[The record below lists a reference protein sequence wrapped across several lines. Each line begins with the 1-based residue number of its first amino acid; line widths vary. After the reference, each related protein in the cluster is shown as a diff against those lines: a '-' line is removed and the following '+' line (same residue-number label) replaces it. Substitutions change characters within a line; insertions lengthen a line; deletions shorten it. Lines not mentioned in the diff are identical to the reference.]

1 VTPRRWRAAGVAV
14 VVLAAIAL
22 AVPWPS
28 SLVETY
34 YAAGVY
40 PVWQRFATPV
50 TNRLPFALFDAIIG
64 GGIAAIGV
72 TLVRG
77 WRRATGS
84 RLRRAGAVA
93 GRLTV
98 SAAVLYLWF
107 LASWGLNY
115 QRRPLADRLGLDRS
129 RATRAAA
136 SRLAEETISELNRL
150 HPLAHAHPWPDREGL
165 RPVLEAPFASA
176 LGGVGA
182 RDVVPGRAKASL
194 LQPYFRWAGI
204 DGVTDPFAPEVIVST
219 DLLPMEWP
227 FTLAHEWGHLAGLA
241 HEAEASY
248 LGWTTCLRGTDQ
260 SRYSARLW
268 VLGHVLSVLPR
279 DEQIAHITKLDNG
292 PRSDLR
298 AIAHR
303 VSMSVPAVR
312 QVSWAA
318 YDRYLK
324 TNRVSEGLAAYDAAL
339 VLILAAPPE

>member
-1 VTPRRWRAAGVAV
+1 MTPGRWRATGIAV
-14 VVLAAIAL
+14 VVVAAIAL

-28 SLVETY
+28 SVVETY
-34 YAAGVY
+34 YSGGIY
-40 PVWQRFATPV
+40 PAWQRIATPL
-50 TNRLPFALFDAIIG
+50 TNLLPFAVFDAILAG
-64 GGIAAIGV
+64 GV
-72 TLVRG
+72 TAILIALVRG
-77 WRRATGS
+77 WRRPART
-84 RLRRAGAVA
+84 RLRRAGGVA
-93 GRLTV
+93 GRLAV
-98 SAAVLYLWF
+98 SAAILYLWF

-115 QRRPLADRLGLDRS
+115 QRRPLADRLGLDRG

-136 SRLAEETISELNRL
+136 SRFAEETIRELNRL
-150 HPLAHAHPWPDREGL
+150 HPLAHAQPWPDRDGL
-165 RPVLEAPFASA
+165 RPLLEAPFAAA

-194 LQPYFRWAGI
+194 LQPYLRWAGI

-268 VLGHVLSVLPR
+268 VLGHALAALPP
-279 DEQIAHITKLDNG
+279 DEQLAHIAKLDNG

-303 VSMSVPAVR
+303 AAMSVPAVR

-339 VLILAAPPE
+339 VLILAASSE

>member
-1 VTPRRWRAAGVAV
+1 VTVVAA
-14 VVLAAIAL
+14 AAIAL
-22 AVPWPS
+22 AVPWPPS
-28 SLVETY
+28 IVEAW
-34 YAAGVY
+34 YATGVY
-40 PVWQRFATPV
+40 PAWQRIATPL
-50 TNRLPFALFDAIIG
+50 TNLVPFAIFDAIIVG
-64 GGIAAIGV
+64 GVVVIVIA
-72 TLVRG
+72 LVRG
-77 WRRATGS
+77 WRTTGS

-93 GRLTV
+93 GRLAV
-98 SAAVLYLWF
+98 SAAILYLWF
-107 LASWGLNY
+107 LAAWGLNY
-115 QRRPLADRLGLDRS
+115 QRRPLADRLGLDRG

-136 SRLAEETISELNRL
+136 NRLAEETVRELNRL
-150 HPLAHAHPWPDREGL
+150 HPLAHAQPWPDRDGL
-165 RPVLEAPFASA
+165 APVLAAPFAAA
-176 LGGVGA
+176 LGGIGA

-204 DGVTDPFAPEVIVST
+204 DGVTDPVVPEVIVST

-268 VLGHVLSVLPR
+268 VLGHVLAALPR
-279 DEQIAHITKLDNG
+279 DEQRAHIARLDRG
-292 PRSDLR
+292 PVGDLH
-298 AIAHR
+298 AIAR
-303 VSMSVPAVR
+303 RASMSVPAVR

-339 VLILAAPPE
+339 VLILAGLPE